1 MKFLIVFFVSILF
14 FKNGYSNQVEIIE
27 IHENKSLDQMV
38 LEKEVED
45 TQSQEVTEEESL
57 NENESSQ
64 SDNNEDHVNINQIS
78 FNENNFW
85 KELNILDLNSYLT
98 NMNNIKS
105 NIIQNEI
112 NEFLL
117 IDNFDYSEKL
127 NRDIFYSIINYFY
140 NIGNISSAYKLIMAR
155 DLELDENIPL
165 YKTIELNYLLATYQL
180 EELCIRKEEINENIN
195 LKNFLREKLDIFCLL
210 LEGKVSEADLLNVIM
225 LETEKKLD
233 KDFQLLYSLMV
244 ENVNDN
250 EVIDIDFSNTENKN
264 LIFLYS
270 AMARIAELPLT
281 ESFLSIDLENLSLP
295 IILNKSSPINLR
307 LKAAN
312 KLYIDKTLSI
322 DSLAAL
328 YQSVDFDSDQLN
340 NPKET
345 IINLSDNV
353 EMIMAYYFQLINIQ
367 IFPVDRIKAII
378 KFWDYAKEN
387 NLEEIAYSLSYK
399 IVQSIE
405 MSAENVI
412 YGPKISISYIYN
424 QDFDKALSWI
434 EFYENSVSVDE
445 KSSYARI
452 LLELYSSEEVD
463 KILNL
468 LNQNFNL
475 FSDISVRQNEE
486 LIYLLI
492 NILDISDENKLTNNF
507 EFIYDERLIPSY
519 YISENIK
526 EAVKNKQFEK
536 FLIFLSISINNKE
549 WREIHPEQLQMI
561 LNGFLNYKNG
571 SLLKPLLL
579 EIFKN
584 YKIL

>member
-519 YISENIK
+519 YISENIR

>member
-1 MKFLIVFFVSILF
+1 
-14 FKNGYSNQVEIIE
+14 
-27 IHENKSLDQMV
+27 MV